1 MIRANKYLNI
11 PVVVL
16 CLIVVQCD
24 KSKNEKVIARVG
36 KATLTLEN
44 LKNSIPSEYSDQITR
59 DQNINYVKQWIDREL
74 LFQEAV
80 DQKID
85 RDPVIKERLMKM
97 KMDLLSAEML
107 DRYSMKIQADSIS
120 DSVVNHYYKLNLNQF
135 IRQKDYVKYM
145 DIAIDDS
152 KRAWEIYRTVTKENF
167 VNLASQF
174 SKTPTFD
181 SNNIPYTLTENIPVE
196 LRQAITSSEINTIS
210 TPIKTSNG
218 YHIIKVMEKL
228 GKGGTCSLFEVRK
241 EIIDQLVTI
250 NQKVLIDKV
259 LADLR
264 AKNRVDFNLNLI
276 SDSLKNKSFN

>member
-80 DQKID
+80 NQKID

-97 KMDLLSAEML
+97 KMDLLAAEML

-120 DSVVNHYYKLNLNQF
+120 DSVVN
-135 IRQKDYVKYM
+135 
-145 DIAIDDS
+145 
-152 KRAWEIYRTVTKENF
+152 
-167 VNLASQF
+167 
-174 SKTPTFD
+174 
-181 SNNIPYTLTENIPVE
+181 
-196 LRQAITSSEINTIS
+196 
-210 TPIKTSNG
+210 
-218 YHIIKVMEKL
+218 
-228 GKGGTCSLFEVRK
+228 
-241 EIIDQLVTI
+241 
-250 NQKVLIDKV
+250 
-259 LADLR
+259 
-264 AKNRVDFNLNLI
+264 
-276 SDSLKNKSFN
+276 